1 MTAVSVE
8 FGWWGSRR
16 TLKGVHLGNLSF
28 FLTVLDFVK
37 KIYIWKD
44 VIIYV
49 VSIVFSVL
57 FGSC

>member
-1 MTAVSVE
+1 MVGLEADFE
-8 FGWWGSRR
+8 GSASWQF
-16 TLKGVHLGNLSF
+16 VFF
-28 FLTVLDFVK
+28 FLTVVDFVK

-49 VSIVFSVL
+49 ASIVFSVL